1 MPVWCEKKRV
11 KTEADEK
18 PSMSLISN
26 RQAWSS
32 ISKRFASAS
41 RTLV

>member
-26 RQAWSS
+26 RQAWPTA
-32 ISKRFASAS
+32 KRK
-41 RTLV
+41 TPC